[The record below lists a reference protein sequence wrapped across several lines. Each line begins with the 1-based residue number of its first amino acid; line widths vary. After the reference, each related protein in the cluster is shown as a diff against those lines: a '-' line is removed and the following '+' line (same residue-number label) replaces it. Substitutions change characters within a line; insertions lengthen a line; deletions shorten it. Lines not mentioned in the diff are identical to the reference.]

1 MGGTSNLGRKVR
13 ETTVRSMRDKL
24 KKKGA
29 KRIPFVIHQ

>member
-1 MGGTSNLGRKVR
+1 MGGTSNLGHKVR
-13 ETTVRSMRDKL
+13 ETTVCSMRDKL